1 MPEQSFKTSK
11 TARPKPK
18 VREPPIVPVR
28 ICYTSFMDMKKDL
41 THLPPQWIIMKNS
54 EDDVVLGML
63 SSKTEEVHVKGNYL
77 FADGKLY
84 GDVELKTFVINDK
97 CAPFK
102 CDECGAR
109 FALVKALNL
118 HKKAHSHKSSLP
130 IESEGQ
136 ECSVESDRQNEDIEK
151 RDKADLMLK
160 SIGFQVDEKTDS
172 YQKEG
177 DHSYSENCETWN
189 RQTSRSEIT
198 PDKADLV
205 LKSMVFHVDEKTDC
219 CQKEGDHSYSE
230 NCETWNSQ
238 SEGSEI
244 KHLPP
249 FHQANHM
256 RTHAQRRGI
265 KMYVVNDLCAPFKCG
280 ECGARF
286 ALAKALTIHK
296 KVHCNGFS
304 NLIVKGDGQE
314 HSVKNDETQRED
326 AQKRD
331 DETSKE
337 SDIKFQETAENI
349 NCHSIKQTDS
359 SQKESCPPAND
370 PCIAGDMQTSES
382 EAMCNVFKSAQIEDQ
397 LAGSC
402 KLWESFPFVYD
413 LNQHRIIHTGQKTHT
428 CQECKATFTYAR
440 NLALHMRIHTD
451 EALSSC
457 EICQKSFRQSSHLKA
472 HLRTHSKERSFLCED
487 CGKTFASKDYL
498 VVHYRTHTGER
509 PHKCPSCPASYS
521 QRGCLVHHMR
531 IHTGEMFL
539 CDICQKSFR
548 SLQYLKKHKNI
559 HSGEKFLCQDCG
571 KTFFSKYRLKTH
583 QKIHEG
589 SSDNKHIHMSEQF
602 ISKVREPPFV
612 PVRICYTS
620 FMDMK
625 KDLTH
630 LPPQWIIMKNSEN
643 DVVLGLLS
651 SKTEEVHVKTD
662 NLPIESEGQECSVES
677 DRQNEDI
684 EKRDKADIML
694 KSIGF
699 QVDEK
704 TDCIHKEGDHS
715 YSDNC
720 ETSNSQSDGSEIR
733 PDTKPETVAAQN
745 LVFRYSTNT
754 TRKGLSCPQC
764 SYIACGPA
772 RLRNHMRTHTGEKPF
787 KCGICE
793 KSFTEYSALARHMR
807 FHSGNLPHICQD
819 CGKRFPF
826 PSELNQHRLCHTG
839 QKDQTCPEC
848 KAAFSD
854 VRSLNLHMRIHT
866 DERSFSCEI
875 CQRSFRQSGH
885 LHRHIKS
892 HRNEKS
898 FLCQDCGKTFA
909 SNQYL
914 NIHYRIHTG
923 EQPFKCL
930 SCPATFRHRLT
941 FVHHLKYHRNERYLC
956 EICHK
961 SYASLKY
968 FKEHHKI
975 HRGEEFLCQEC
986 GKKFLTKLKLKN
998 HQRIHQKV
1006 FSNQKVKTFFCET
1019 CSATFNDQSNFVRH
1033 KRIHTGV
1040 KPYSCKICNKQFNQ
1054 SGGLKAH
1061 MQVHLKP

>member
-1 MPEQSFKTSK
+1 MPTRWMPEQSFKTSK

-63 SSKTEEVHVKGNYL
+63 SSKTEEVHVKVSFSATTGLQANVSVFQMPAPWLARDIEMVRLKTFLKELGEKTLCTGVTETDLQPLAEIKITDEKY
-77 FADGKLY
+77 FRHITYVYENGKLY

-370 PCIAGDMQTSES
+370 PCIAGDMQTSPSGKFSGLVPGSMPTRWMPEQS
-382 EAMCNVFKSAQIEDQ
+382 FKTS
-397 LAGSC
+397 
-402 KLWESFPFVYD
+402 
-413 LNQHRIIHTGQKTHT
+413 KT
-428 CQECKATFTYAR
+428 AR
-440 NLALHMRIHTD
+440 P
-451 EALSSC
+451 
-457 EICQKSFRQSSHLKA
+457 K
-472 HLRTHSKERSFLCED
+472 
-487 CGKTFASKDYL
+487 
-498 VVHYRTHTGER
+498 
-509 PHKCPSCPASYS
+509 P
-521 QRGCLVHHMR
+521 
-531 IHTGEMFL
+531 
-539 CDICQKSFR
+539 
-548 SLQYLKKHKNI
+548 
-559 HSGEKFLCQDCG
+559 
-571 KTFFSKYRLKTH
+571 
-583 QKIHEG
+583 
-589 SSDNKHIHMSEQF
+589 
-602 ISKVREPPFV
+602 KVREPPFV

-651 SKTEEVHVKTD
+651 SKTEEVHVKVSFSATTGLLANVSVFQMPAPWLARDIEMVRLKTFLKELGEKTLCTGVTETD
-662 NLPIESEGQECSVES
+662 LQTLAEIKITDEKYFRHITYVYENVCPFKCGECGARFALERALNLHKKAHSHKSSLPIESEGQECSVES

-684 EKRDKADIML
+684 EKRDKADLML

-704 TDCIHKEGDHS
+704 TDSYQKERDHSYSDNCETWNRQTSNCEITPDKADLVLKSMVFHVDEKTDCCQKEGDHS

-720 ETSNSQSDGSEIR
+720 ETWNRQTSRSEIT
-733 PDTKPETVAAQN
+733 PDTKPETPFKSGECGARFALERAHLHKKVHSN
-745 LVFRYSTNT
+745 KSVFR
-754 TRKGLSCPQC
+754 L
-764 SYIACGPA
+764 
-772 RLRNHMRTHTGEKPF
+772 
-787 KCGICE
+787 
-793 KSFTEYSALARHMR
+793 
-807 FHSGNLPHICQD
+807 
-819 CGKRFPF
+819 
-826 PSELNQHRLCHTG
+826 
-839 QKDQTCPEC
+839 
-848 KAAFSD
+848 
-854 VRSLNLHMRIHT
+854 
-866 DERSFSCEI
+866 
-875 CQRSFRQSGH
+875 
-885 LHRHIKS
+885 
-892 HRNEKS
+892 
-898 FLCQDCGKTFA
+898 
-909 SNQYL
+909 
-914 NIHYRIHTG
+914 
-923 EQPFKCL
+923 
-930 SCPATFRHRLT
+930 
-941 FVHHLKYHRNERYLC
+941 
-956 EICHK
+956 
-961 SYASLKY
+961 
-968 FKEHHKI
+968 
-975 HRGEEFLCQEC
+975 
-986 GKKFLTKLKLKN
+986 
-998 HQRIHQKV
+998 
-1006 FSNQKVKTFFCET
+1006 KVKDKSVLLKVIDKMKTLRKE
-1019 CSATFNDQSNFVRH
+1019 
-1033 KRIHTGV
+1033 I
-1040 KPYSCKICNKQFNQ
+1040 KQT
-1054 SGGLKAH
+1054 
-1061 MQVHLKP
+1061 